1 MSTFASQL
9 AVLTEKAIIA
19 NNETTTQTSS
29 NNTKQQ
35 MELKRTTTST
45 TTTQQLTVKELELS
59 KLEGNIIQL
68 AEDLSSLSLAN
79 DTNGQ
84 DNNTSYSQNIP
95 MNKLQIEYNAL
106 RKKHKHL
113 ESRHSSLARDM
124 QESIRNKNKKIITL
138 KNALKHKDDDVD
150 QIIPYTH
157 SDTTDTDLVRLSSK
171 EEMDIESSSREL
183 IEERNVLIDEMMIEI
198 EYLTTQKPATVVD
211 EVDKIRLRYLEGIVH
226 ELEQK
231 LAVATGATLR
241 ICKYGSISL
250 YDIDYSWPYI
260 ENNKPSNEEGGATSY
275 LSQ

>member
-45 TTTQQLTVKELELS
+45 TTTQQLTIKELELS

-68 AEDLSSLSLAN
+68 AEDLPSLSLAN

-84 DNNTSYSQNIP
+84 DNNNSYSQNIP

-113 ESRHSSLARDM
+113 ESRHSSLARDIQVSM
-124 QESIRNKNKKIITL
+124 RNKDKIIITL
-138 KNALKHKDDDVD
+138 KNALKQKDDGVD
-150 QIIPYTH
+150 QRIPYIH
-157 SDTTDTDLVRLSSK
+157 SNTTDNDMVRHSSK
-171 EEMDIESSSREL
+171 EELDIESSRKL
-183 IEERNVLIDEMMIEI
+183 MEERNALIDEMMIEI
-198 EYLTTQKPATVVD
+198 EYLTTQKPAPVVD
-211 EVDKIRLRYLEGIVH
+211 EADKIRLRYLEGIVH

-250 YDIDYSWPYI
+250 YDIDNSWPYI